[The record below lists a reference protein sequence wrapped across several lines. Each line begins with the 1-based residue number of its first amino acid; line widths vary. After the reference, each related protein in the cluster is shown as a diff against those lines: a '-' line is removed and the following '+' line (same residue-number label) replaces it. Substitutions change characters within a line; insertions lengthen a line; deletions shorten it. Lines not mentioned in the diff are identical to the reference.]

1 MSDETKSAQPK
12 AAGPTITIHVDTTE
26 LDEAIAKAEKLNQ
39 LLDKAIAKA
48 EKLKAIMDS
57 IKMPKRHKKHP
68 TQEILEQGGIVSGE
82 EFDEM
87 IRDEKIQDAVDER
100 LAEVFGFKPSDP
112 KLLES

>member
-1 MSDETKSAQPK
+1 MTNENQKPSTGIE
-12 AAGPTITIHVDTTE
+12 GLTITIHVDTTE
-26 LDEAIAKAEKLNQ
+26 LDE
-39 LLDKAIAKA
+39 AIAKA

>member
-26 LDEAIAKAEKLNQ
+26 LDE
-39 LLDKAIAKA
+39 AIAKA

>member
-1 MSDETKSAQPK
+1 MGEKEKTSPRVVGEVTVKVN
-12 AAGPTITIHVDTTE
+12 VDTSE
-26 LDEAIAKAEKLNQ
+26 LDEAIKKAEKLR
-39 LLDKAIAKA
+39 
-48 EKLKAIMDS
+48 AIMDS
-57 IKMPKRHKKHP
+57 IKMPKRRNKHP
-68 TQEILEQGGIVSGE
+68 TQEILEHGGIVSGE